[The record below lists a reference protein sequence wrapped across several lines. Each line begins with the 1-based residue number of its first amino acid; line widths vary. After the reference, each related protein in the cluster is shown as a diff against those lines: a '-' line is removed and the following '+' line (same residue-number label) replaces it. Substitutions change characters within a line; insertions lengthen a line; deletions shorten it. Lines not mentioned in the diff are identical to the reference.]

1 MDVLDPVT
9 GGILIRAVEAKGPFA
24 RARGLKGEIEPAPSS
39 GMIFRTKQVHTMGMR
54 FAIDAIYVAADGR
67 VIKVVT
73 LPPNRIGPLVLRAK
87 WVLETAAGEARR
99 LGIAKSGKL
108 VLGA

>member
-1 MDVLDPVT
+1 M
-9 GGILIRAVEAKGPFA
+9 IRAVEAKGLFA
-24 RARGLKGEIEPAPSS
+24 RARGLKRENGLAPAT

-54 FAIDAIYVAADGR
+54 FAIDAIYVASDGR

-73 LPPNRIGPLVLRAK
+73 LRPNRIGPLVLRAK

-99 LGIAKSGKL
+99 LGIATSGKL